1 MSTPPFV
8 DLPPHTQAIQL
19 PTAGGPLA
27 ALRATPPEGVSRQ
40 GIAVLVP
47 GYTGSKEDF
56 IAVLAP
62 LAQAGYEA
70 VAIDQRGQNE
80 SAGPEDPKAYTLPR
94 LAADLG
100 DVLDALSDTTGHA
113 NAATDA
119 DTGTGT
125 GTDTGTNAD
134 GAARIHI
141 MGHSFG
147 GLVAR
152 EYALARPT
160 RVRTLAILDSGPA
173 AIPGR
178 SAEQAKLL
186 VAAASFMT
194 SAEIWA
200 EMQKMAAAE
209 GAPGHPDEC
218 VRDFLQRRFEH
229 NDTGMLVGMGTA
241 ILSATDRT
249 AELAAAGLP
258 ILVAAGAGDD
268 AWPVGL
274 QKEMATRLGAD
285 FVVIEDA
292 AHSPAAENPAVTA
305 KVLADFWAQNG

>member
-8 DLPPHTQAIQL
+8 DLPPHTLAVQL

-27 ALRATPPEGVSRQ
+27 ALRATPPAGTARN

-62 LAQAGYEA
+62 LAEAGYEV

-80 SAGPEDPKAYTLPR
+80 SAGPADPDAYTLAR
-94 LAADLG
+94 LAADLADVVDGLGATTDDGSSG
-100 DVLDALSDTTGHA
+100 DGTTA
-113 NAATDA
+113 SPAP
-119 DTGTGT
+119 
-125 GTDTGTNAD
+125 
-134 GAARIHI
+134 IHV

-152 EYALARPT
+152 ELALAHPD
-160 RVRTLAILDSGPA
+160 RVRSLALLDSGPA

-178 SAEQAKLL
+178 SAEQATLL
-186 VAAASFMT
+186 AAAAGFMT

-200 EMQKMAAAE
+200 EMQKIAAAE
-209 GAPGHPDEC
+209 GAPQHPDPD
-218 VRDFLQRRFEH
+218 VRAFLQRRFEN
-229 NDTGMLVGMGTA
+229 NDTGMLAGMGTS
-241 ILSATDRT
+241 ILTATDRT

-258 ILVAAGAGDD
+258 LLMAAGVGDE
-268 AWPVGL
+268 AWPVQL
-274 QKEMATRLGAD
+274 QKETATRLGTD
-285 FVVIEDA
+285 LVLIEDA
-292 AHSPAAENPAVTA
+292 AHSPAAENPAATA
-305 KVLADFWAQNG
+305 RLLAGFWAQND

>member
-8 DLPPHTQAIQL
+8 DLPPHTVAVQL

-27 ALRATPPEGVSRQ
+27 ALRATPPAGTARN

-62 LAQAGYEA
+62 LAEAGYEA

-80 SAGPEDPKAYTLPR
+80 SAGPEDPDAYTLPR
-94 LAADLG
+94 LAADLA
-100 DVLDALSDTTGHA
+100 DVVDALAG
-113 NAATDA
+113 A
-119 DTGTGT
+119 DT
-125 GTDTGTNAD
+125 ASL
-134 GAARIHI
+134 HV

-152 EYALARPT
+152 EHALAHPD
-160 RVRTLAILDSGPA
+160 RVRSLALLDSGPA

-186 VAAASFMT
+186 AAAAGFMT

-209 GAPGHPDEC
+209 GAPQHPDPD
-218 VRDFLQRRFEH
+218 VRAFLQRRFEN
-229 NDTGMLVGMGTA
+229 NDTGMLAGMGTS
-241 ILSATDRT
+241 ILTATDRT

-258 ILVAAGAGDD
+258 LLVAAGVGDD
-268 AWPVGL
+268 AWPVPL
-274 QKEMATRLGAD
+274 QKETATRLGTD
-285 FVVIEDA
+285 LVLIEDA
-292 AHSPAAENPAVTA
+292 AHSPAAENPAATA
-305 KVLADFWAQNG
+305 RLLAGFWARND

>member
-8 DLPPHTQAIQL
+8 DLPPHTAAVRL

-27 ALRATPPEGVSRQ
+27 ALRATPPAGTARN

-62 LAQAGYEA
+62 LAEAGYEA

-80 SAGPEDPKAYTLPR
+80 SAGPEDPDAYTLPR
-94 LAADLG
+94 LAADLA
-100 DVLDALSDTTGHA
+100 DVVDALA
-113 NAATDA
+113 DA
-119 DTGTGT
+119 DT
-125 GTDTGTNAD
+125 ASL
-134 GAARIHI
+134 HI

-152 EYALARPT
+152 EHALAHPG
-160 RVRTLAILDSGPA
+160 RVRSLALLDSGPA

-186 VAAASFMT
+186 AAAAGFMT

-209 GAPGHPDEC
+209 GAPQHPDPD
-218 VRDFLQRRFEH
+218 VRAFLKRRFEN
-229 NDTGMLVGMGTA
+229 NDTGMLVGMGTS
-241 ILSATDRT
+241 ILSAADRT
-249 AELAAAGLP
+249 AELAATGLP
-258 ILVAAGAGDD
+258 LLVAAGVGDD
-268 AWPVGL
+268 AWPVQL
-274 QKEMATRLGAD
+274 QKETATRLGTD
-285 FVVIEDA
+285 LVLIEDA
-292 AHSPAAENPAVTA
+292 AHSPAAENPAATA
-305 KVLADFWAQNG
+305 RLLAGFWARND

>member
-8 DLPPHTQAIQL
+8 DLPPHTVAVQL

-27 ALRATPPEGVSRQ
+27 ALRATPPAGVARR

-56 IAVLAP
+56 VAVLEP
-62 LAQAGYEA
+62 LARAGYDV
-70 VAIDQRGQNE
+70 VALDQRGQNE
-80 SAGPEDPKAYTLPR
+80 SAGPDDPGAYTLVQ
-94 LAADLG
+94 LADDLAEVVDDLTG
-100 DVLDALSDTTGHA
+100 DGA
-113 NAATDA
+113 
-119 DTGTGT
+119 
-125 GTDTGTNAD
+125 GTDGGSTD
-134 GAARIHI
+134 QPVHI
-141 MGHSFG
+141 LGHSFG

-152 EYALARPT
+152 EYALAHPA
-160 RVRTLAILDSGPA
+160 RVRSLALLDSGPD

-186 VAAASFMT
+186 VAAAGFMT

-209 GAPGHPDEC
+209 GAPQHPDPA
-218 VRDFLQRRFEH
+218 VRAFLQRRFES

-241 ILSATDRT
+241 ILGAADRT
-249 AELAAAGLP
+249 EELAAAGLP
-258 ILVAAGAGDD
+258 ILVAAGVGDD

-274 QKEMATRLGAD
+274 QKETATRLGTEL
-285 FVVIEDA
+285 VLIEDA

-305 KVLADFWAQNG
+305 RLLAGFWAQHD

>member
-8 DLPPHTQAIQL
+8 DLPPHTVAVQL

-27 ALRATPPEGVSRQ
+27 ALRATPPAGTARN

-62 LAQAGYEA
+62 LAEAGYEV
-70 VAIDQRGQNE
+70 VALDQRGQNE
-80 SAGPEDPKAYTLPR
+80 SAGPEDPGAYTLTR
-94 LAADLG
+94 LAADLA
-100 DVLDALSDTTGHA
+100 DVIDGL
-113 NAATDA
+113 
-119 DTGTGT
+119 
-125 GTDTGTNAD
+125 GTDPGP
-134 GAARIHI
+134 GPVHV

-152 EYALARPT
+152 EHALAHPN
-160 RVRTLAILDSGPA
+160 RVRSLALLDSGPA

-186 VAAASFMT
+186 VAAAGFMT

-209 GAPGHPDEC
+209 GAPQHPDPH
-218 VRDFLQRRFEH
+218 VRAFLQRRFEN
-229 NDTGMLVGMGTA
+229 NDTGMLVGMGTS
-241 ILSATDRT
+241 ILTAADRT
-249 AELAAAGLP
+249 AELAAAGLRL
-258 ILVAAGAGDD
+258 LVAAGVGDD
-268 AWPVGL
+268 AWPVQL
-274 QKEMATRLGAD
+274 QKETATRLGTD
-285 FVVIEDA
+285 LVLIEDA
-292 AHSPAAENPAVTA
+292 AHSPAAENPAATA
-305 KVLADFWAQNG
+305 RLLADFWAQND

>member
-8 DLPPHTQAIQL
+8 DLPPLTVAVQL

-27 ALRATPPEGVSRQ
+27 ALRATPPAGTARH

-56 IAVLAP
+56 IAVLGP
-62 LAQAGYEA
+62 LAEAGYVV

-80 SAGPEDPKAYTLPR
+80 SAGPDDPDAYTLPQ
-94 LAADLG
+94 LAADLA
-100 DVLDALSDTTGHA
+100 DVVHLAV
-113 NAATDA
+113 NETDA
-119 DTGTGT
+119 DE
-125 GTDTGTNAD
+125 TDAD
-134 GAARIHI
+134 ETETHTEAETDPAAPRIHL

-152 EYALARPT
+152 EYALAHRD
-160 RVRTLAILDSGPA
+160 RIRSLTLLDSGPA

-186 VAAASFMT
+186 SAAAGFMT
-194 SAEIWA
+194 SAEIWT

-209 GAPGHPDEC
+209 GAPQHPDPG
-218 VRDFLQRRFEH
+218 VRTFLQRRFEN
-229 NDTGMLVGMGTA
+229 NDTAMLVGMGTS
-241 ILSATDRT
+241 ILSAADRT

-258 ILVAAGAGDD
+258 ILVAAGVGDD
-268 AWPVGL
+268 AWPIEL
-274 QKEMATRLGAD
+274 QKDMATRLGTD
-285 FVVIEDA
+285 LVLIEDA
-292 AHSPAAENPAVTA
+292 AHSPAAENPAATA
-305 KVLADFWAQNG
+305 RLLAGFWTQNG

>member
-8 DLPPHTQAIQL
+8 DLPPHTVAVQL

-27 ALRATPPEGVSRQ
+27 ALRATPPAGTARN

-62 LAQAGYEA
+62 LAEAGYEV

-80 SAGPEDPKAYTLPR
+80 SAGPEDPDAYTLAR
-94 LAADLG
+94 LAADLA
-100 DVLDALSDTTGHA
+100 DVVDALA
-113 NAATDA
+113 DA
-119 DTGTGT
+119 DT
-125 GTDTGTNAD
+125 ASL
-134 GAARIHI
+134 HI

-152 EYALARPT
+152 EHALAHPD
-160 RVRTLAILDSGPA
+160 RVRSLALLDSGPA

-186 VAAASFMT
+186 AAAAGFMT
-194 SAEIWA
+194 SAEIWT
-200 EMQKMAAAE
+200 EMQKMAVAE
-209 GAPGHPDEC
+209 GAPQHPDPS
-218 VRDFLQRRFEH
+218 VRAFLQRRFEN
-229 NDTGMLVGMGTA
+229 NDTGMLVGMGA
-241 ILSATDRT
+241 SILSATDRT

-258 ILVAAGAGDD
+258 LLVAAGVGDD
-268 AWPVGL
+268 AWPVQL
-274 QKEMATRLGAD
+274 QKETATRLGTD
-285 FVVIEDA
+285 LVLIEGA
-292 AHSPAAENPAVTA
+292 AHSPAAENPAATA
-305 KVLADFWAQNG
+305 RLLAGFWSQND

>member
-8 DLPPHTQAIQL
+8 DLPPHTVAVQL

-27 ALRATPPEGVSRQ
+27 ALRATPPDGTARN

-62 LAQAGYEA
+62 LAEAGYEA

-80 SAGPEDPKAYTLPR
+80 SAGPEDPDAYTLTQ
-94 LAADLG
+94 LAADLA
-100 DVLDALSDTTGHA
+100 DVVNALADS
-113 NAATDA
+113 DA
-119 DTGTGT
+119 DTD
-125 GTDTGTNAD
+125 TDTDTDRDTASV
-134 GAARIHI
+134 HI

-152 EYALARPT
+152 EYVLAHPD
-160 RVRTLAILDSGPA
+160 RVRSLALLDSGPA

-186 VAAASFMT
+186 VAAAGFMT
-194 SAEIWA
+194 SAEIWT
-200 EMQKMAAAE
+200 EMQKMAAAQ
-209 GAPGHPDEC
+209 GAPQHPDPD
-218 VRDFLQRRFEH
+218 VRAFLKRRFEN
-229 NDTGMLVGMGTA
+229 NDTGMLVGMGTS

-258 ILVAAGAGDD
+258 LLVAAGAGDD
-268 AWPVGL
+268 AWPVEL
-274 QKEMATRLGAD
+274 QKETATRLGTD
-285 FVVIEDA
+285 LVLIEDA

-305 KVLADFWAQNG
+305 RLLAGYWAQNG

>member
-8 DLPPHTQAIQL
+8 DLPPHTVAVQL

-27 ALRATPPEGVSRQ
+27 ALRATPPAGTARH

-62 LAQAGYEA
+62 LAEAGYEV

-80 SAGPEDPKAYTLPR
+80 SAGPDDPDAYTLAR
-94 LAADLG
+94 LAADLAEVVDGLGAGLG
-100 DVLDALSDTTGHA
+100 DPAGEDAETGGR
-113 NAATDA
+113 AA
-119 DTGTGT
+119 
-125 GTDTGTNAD
+125 
-134 GAARIHI
+134 IPVHLL
-141 MGHSFG
+141 GHSFG

-152 EYALARPT
+152 EHALAHPD
-160 RVRTLAILDSGPA
+160 RVRSLTLMDSGPA
-173 AIPGR
+173 AVPGR

-186 VAAASFMT
+186 VAAAGFMT

-209 GAPGHPDEC
+209 GAPQHPDPD
-218 VRDFLQRRFEH
+218 VRAFLQRRFEN

-241 ILSATDRT
+241 ILTATDRT
-249 AELAAAGLP
+249 PELAALGLP
-258 ILVAAGAGDD
+258 LLVAAGVGDD
-268 AWPVGL
+268 AWPVEL
-274 QKEMATRLGAD
+274 QKETATRLGTD
-285 FVVIEDA
+285 LILIEDA
-292 AHSPAAENPAVTA
+292 AHSPAAENPAATA
-305 KVLADFWAQNG
+305 RLLTDFWARND

>member
-8 DLPPHTQAIQL
+8 DLPPHTVAVQL

-27 ALRATPPEGVSRQ
+27 ALRATPPAGTARN

-62 LAQAGYEA
+62 LAEAGYEA

-80 SAGPEDPKAYTLPR
+80 SAGPEDPDAYTLPR
-94 LAADLG
+94 LAADLA
-100 DVLDALSDTTGHA
+100 DVVDALA
-113 NAATDA
+113 DA
-119 DTGTGT
+119 DT
-125 GTDTGTNAD
+125 ASL
-134 GAARIHI
+134 HI

-152 EYALARPT
+152 EHALAHPG
-160 RVRTLAILDSGPA
+160 RVRSLALLDSGPA

-186 VAAASFMT
+186 VAAAGFMT

-209 GAPGHPDEC
+209 GAPQHPDPD
-218 VRDFLQRRFEH
+218 VRAFLKRRFEN
-229 NDTGMLVGMGTA
+229 NDTGMLVGMGTS
-241 ILSATDRT
+241 ILSAADRT
-249 AELAAAGLP
+249 AELAATGLP
-258 ILVAAGAGDD
+258 LLVAAGVGDD
-268 AWPVGL
+268 AWPVEL
-274 QKEMATRLGAD
+274 QKETATRLGTGL
-285 FVVIEDA
+285 VLIEDA
-292 AHSPAAENPAVTA
+292 AHSPAAENPAATA
-305 KVLADFWAQNG
+305 RLLAGFWAQSD

>member
-8 DLPPHTQAIQL
+8 ALPPHTAAVQL

-27 ALRATPPEGVSRQ
+27 ALRATPPAGTARN

-62 LAQAGYEA
+62 LAEAGYEV
-70 VAIDQRGQNE
+70 VALDQRGQNE
-80 SAGPEDPKAYTLPR
+80 SAGPEDPDAYTLPR
-94 LAADLG
+94 LAADLADVIDGLGITDGQATG
-100 DVLDALSDTTGHA
+100 DAGPIPVHV
-113 NAATDA
+113 
-119 DTGTGT
+119 
-125 GTDTGTNAD
+125 
-134 GAARIHI
+134 

-152 EYALARPT
+152 EHALAHPD
-160 RVRTLAILDSGPA
+160 RVRSLALLDSGPA

-186 VAAASFMT
+186 VAAAGFMT

-209 GAPGHPDEC
+209 GAPQHPDPD
-218 VRDFLQRRFEH
+218 VRAFLQRRFEN
-229 NDTGMLVGMGTA
+229 NDTGMLVGMGTS
-241 ILSATDRT
+241 ILTATDRT
-249 AELAAAGLP
+249 EELAAAGLRL
-258 ILVAAGAGDD
+258 LVAAGVGDD
-268 AWPVGL
+268 AWPVQL
-274 QKEMATRLGAD
+274 QKETATRLGTD
-285 FVVIEDA
+285 LVLIEDA
-292 AHSPAAENPAVTA
+292 AHSPAAENPAATA
-305 KVLADFWAQNG
+305 QLLAGFWARND